1 MRQGFGRIQ
10 RLDMRRHLVFLWEEI
25 LEERE
30 ELSVDALFAQA
41 ALSSDEENGRGDST
55 KFALP
60 KTDTEIEQAQE
71 KSIPKKTRVD
81 THCLRVWED
90 WRNHRQS
97 LLPN

>member
-1 MRQGFGRIQ
+1 MK
-10 RLDMRRHLVFLWEEI
+10 EI

-55 KFALP
+55 RFAVP
-60 KTDTEIEQAQE
+60 KTDTEIEQAKE
-71 KSIPKKTRVD
+71 KTTPKKTHVD
-81 THCLRVWED
+81 TQYCLRVWED

-97 LLPN
+97 LLPFHHSKT